1 MKLLKPV
8 FLLLFFFN
16 VLHAQVQ
23 GENEVQI
30 TDLMFS
36 ENWFSDLEKAK
47 ASPEKVLYL
56 DLSLQK
62 HKTFP
67 KEILTFKNVERLY
80 LPYNYWTSIPE
91 EIGTLSKLKILDL
104 SGNYYLNYL
113 PKEGL
118 SKLTNLHEFQIK
130 DNKLA
135 KGEIE
140 KAKQLLPNCKIVT
153 E

>member
-1 MKLLKPV
+1 MKNLK
-8 FLLLFFFN
+8 LILIALFMSGT
-16 VLHAQVQ
+16 LHAQIQ
-23 GENEVQI
+23 GENEVKI
-30 TDLMFS
+30 TNLMFS

-47 ASPEKVLYL
+47 NNPDKVLYL

-80 LPYNYWTSIPE
+80 LPYNYWPSIPE
-91 EIGTLSKLKILDL
+91 EIGTLTKLKVLDL
-104 SGNYYLNYL
+104 SGNYYMNYL

-118 SKLTNLHEFQIK
+118 SKLKNLEEFTIK
-130 DNKLA
+130 DNKLV

-140 KAKQLLPNCKIVT
+140 KIRKQLPNCKFIV